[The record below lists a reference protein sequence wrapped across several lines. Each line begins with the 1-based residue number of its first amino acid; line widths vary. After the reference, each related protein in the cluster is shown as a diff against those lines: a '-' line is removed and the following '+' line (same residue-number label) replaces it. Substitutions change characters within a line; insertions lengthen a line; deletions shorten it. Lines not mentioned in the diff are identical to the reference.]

1 MKEFDYIDSLAVA
14 EESCAQRLAE
24 FLGKNVWRGLNP
36 GETEC
41 GVFNIG
47 RLQTGEHC
55 CYNAEALHFRASLD
69 LFNRDRTG
77 ILRDIMRLLAAFPV
91 NADLRTDDPLREE
104 SNMMVFRVAPEARAI
119 GEALPA
125 EVAVKTNASPVWAYR
140 ATAAIDVVF
149 RTARRWKAPLRYV
162 SIHAPT
168 GARPLTAK
176 KEHPREE
183 CPD

>member
-1 MKEFDYIDSLAVA
+1 MREFDYIDSLTVV
-14 EESCAQRLAE
+14 EEACAKRLAD
-24 FLGKNVWRGLNP
+24 FLGKTVWRGVNP
-36 GETEC
+36 GETDC

-47 RLQTGEHC
+47 WLQTGEHC

-91 NADLRTDDPLREE
+91 NADLRTDDSLREE
-104 SNMMVFRVAPEARAI
+104 SNVMVFRVAPEARAI

>member
-1 MKEFDYIDSLAVA
+1 MKEFDYIDSLTVA
-14 EESCAQRLAE
+14 EEACAKRLAD
-24 FLGKNVWRGLNP
+24 FLGKTVWRGVNP
-36 GETEC
+36 GETDC

-47 RLQTGEHC
+47 WLQTGEHC

-91 NADLRTDDPLREE
+91 NADLRTDDSLREE
-104 SNMMVFRVAPEARAI
+104 SNVMVFRVAPEARAI

>member
-14 EESCAQRLAE
+14 EEACAQRLAE

-168 GARPLTAK
+168 GGATTNSK
-176 KEHPREE
+176 KGAPREE